1 MGEITGIPPGKE
13 LGEEVLQTRLPSPAD
28 SVFGDGRGD
37 EEADRIEENQR
48 DLDLLPEGHKPQNE
62 NGNFPESTQQT
73 QIITDSTK
81 GPGGPRKKRIKRSH
95 GANGHLADQ
104 NRCRQGQSAKDW
116 GNTGPNA
123 PHRQKGPT
131 GKRGPSIPF
140 VVRKKAN
147 ANASPVKPI

>member
-81 GPGGPRKKRIKRSH
+81 GPGGPRKKENKEKPRRERTPGRPKPVPTRTIRKR
-95 GANGHLADQ
+95 L
-104 NRCRQGQSAKDW
+104 GQYRAKRAPSPKRTDW
-116 GNTGPNA
+116 E
-123 PHRQKGPT
+123 KGTIDPLCC
-131 GKRGPSIPF
+131 
-140 VVRKKAN
+140 
-147 ANASPVKPI
+147 